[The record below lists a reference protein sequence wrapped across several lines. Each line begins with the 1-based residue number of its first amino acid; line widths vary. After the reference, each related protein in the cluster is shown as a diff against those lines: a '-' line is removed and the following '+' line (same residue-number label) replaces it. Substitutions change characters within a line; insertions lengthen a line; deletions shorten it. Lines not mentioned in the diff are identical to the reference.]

1 VHQCDIEH
9 VYLSLQVVGPMLKD
23 ESGSTA
29 AEYAIILAIIGS
41 VIALA
46 AIALG
51 NAVGGAITHTSSCIA
66 SKTNC

>member
-1 VHQCDIEH
+1 
-9 VYLSLQVVGPMLKD
+9 MLKD

>member
-1 VHQCDIEH
+1 V
-9 VYLSLQVVGPMLKD
+9 LQD